1 MRTLRVLLIAC
12 GLFLTS
18 VAAAQ
23 DKPAVDVALVLVV
36 DASGSIDTEEFALQR
51 DGIAGA
57 VTDAAVLGAITGG
70 RHGRIAIALVEWGT
84 PAGAV
89 ETVGWH
95 IVGDAASA
103 GTFAATVRSAPRV
116 MQSYNAIGDG
126 IVRATE
132 AILACPC
139 KPTRKVID
147 VSGDNPDMRSRVPAT
162 LARDTAVKLG
172 ITINA
177 LAILQDARIGPGG
190 KPWLVE
196 VYEQTVI
203 GGFAAF
209 VIPAQTRA
217 DFARALRQKLIQEI
231 ASL

>member
-1 MRTLRVLLIAC
+1 MRGLRILFIAC
-12 GLFLTS
+12 GLFLAS

-23 DKPAVDVALVLVV
+23 DRPAVDVALVLVV
-36 DASGSIDTEEFALQR
+36 DASGSIDTAEFALQR

-70 RHGRIAIALVEWGT
+70 RHGKAAISLVEWGS
-84 PAGAV
+84 PGGAV

-103 GTFAATVRSAPRV
+103 GRFAAAVRAAPRV
-116 MQSYNAIGDG
+116 TQSYNAIGDG
-126 IVRATE
+126 IVRATD
-132 AILACPC
+132 AIFACPC
-139 KPTRKVID
+139 IPTRKVID
-147 VSGDNPDMRSRVPAT
+147 VSGDNPDMRSRVPGT
-162 LARDTAVKLG
+162 LARDMAVKLG
-172 ITINA
+172 ITVNA
-177 LAILQDARIGPGG
+177 LAILQDDRLGPNGR
-190 KPWLVE
+190 PWLVE